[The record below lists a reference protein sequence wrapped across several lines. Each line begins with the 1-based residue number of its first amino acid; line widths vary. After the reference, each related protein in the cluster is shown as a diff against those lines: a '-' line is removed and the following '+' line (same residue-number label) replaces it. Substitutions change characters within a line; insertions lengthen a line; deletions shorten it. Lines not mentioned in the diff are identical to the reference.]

1 MNIEKALN
9 LLGLKKESTLQELN
23 YSFRQLAKR
32 YHPDFHSG
40 KEEWAN
46 SMMIQVNLAYEIA
59 LEFLAKYKER
69 SMTGSRED
77 AGPLQGTFLMDFNR
91 AMNQV
96 LDGVYIFYQY
106 GLENIHMRKEGVR
119 KVRYRDSL
127 RNIQKGIERLEGLN
141 NDDLSQSRLMVFRDF
156 SKAFLKNMY
165 IDRFYIPSSNPDES
179 SAYRHYR
186 EGSILL
192 DNAIKLV
199 FFRDILLRPKKESVS
214 TLLEK
219 SNEEFMSVLARY
231 YKSSWITETVMKVY
245 LLDLLDKMT
254 GVFENLKY

>member
-1 MNIEKALN
+1 MKIEKALN

-32 YHPDFHSG
+32 YHPDFNSG

-46 SMMIQVNLAYEIA
+46 SMMTQVNLAYEVA
-59 LEFLAKYKER
+59 LEYLAQYKEC
-69 SMTGSRED
+69 SMTGGRED
-77 AGPLQGTFLMDFNR
+77 AGPLQGSFLMDFNR
-91 AMNQV
+91 AMNKV
-96 LDGVYIFYQY
+96 LDGVYMFYQY

-119 KVRYRDSL
+119 KFRYRDSL
-127 RNIQKGIERLEGLN
+127 RIIQKGIERLEGLN
-141 NDDLSQSRLMVFRDF
+141 NDDPLKSRLMVFRDF
-156 SKAFLKNMY
+156 SKAFLKNMH
-165 IDRFYIPSSNPDES
+165 IDRIYMPSSNPDES

-199 FFRDILLRPKKESVS
+199 FFRDILLHPMKDSVS

-231 YKSSWITETVMKVY
+231 YRSSWITETVMKVY
-245 LLDLLDKMT
+245 LLDLLDKIIN
-254 GVFENLKY
+254 VFKKLKY